1 MRVPLYRVAHVRSG
15 DKGNTAI
22 MGVFAYEAELYPLLR
37 DQLGAEVVRET
48 YGNAVAGPVT
58 RYEVPGIGALNFTLE
73 GALGGGV
80 SRSLSLDQYGKA
92 LCARILAVEIEVP
105 DRMANLLRGSA

>member
-22 MGVFAYEAELYPLLR
+22 IGVFAYSPDLYSALREQLTAAYVAESY
-37 DQLGAEVVRET
+37 GA
-48 YGNAVAGPVT
+48 AVTGAVT
-58 RYEVPGIGALNFTLE
+58 RYDIPAIDALNFTLE

-80 SRSLSLDQYGKA
+80 SRSLSLDNFGKA
-92 LCARILAVEIEVP
+92 LCSRLLSVELDVP
-105 DRMANLLRGSA
+105 AGLENQLRER

>member
-22 MGVFAYEAELYPLLR
+22 MGVFAYSPDLYPVIR
-37 DQLGAEVVRET
+37 EQLTAERVKQT
-48 YGNAVAGPVT
+48 YGEAVTGAVK
-58 RYEVPGIGALNFTLE
+58 RYEVPAIDALNFTLD

-80 SRSLSLDQYGKA
+80 SRSLSLDNFGKA
-92 LCARILAVEIEVP
+92 FCARALSIEIEVP
-105 DRMANLLRGSA
+105 DSLGNQLKNR